1 MRWSSMW
8 GGGLA
13 ELEPQVKR
21 PGLDRLTGEHRKASK
36 RWQIVAKPG
45 ENQAKGIEIAG
56 ANGSVGGS
64 TDLARSWPSTGLALR

>member
-1 MRWSSMW
+1 MW

-45 ENQAKGIEIAG
+45 ETRRKPAKGIEIAG